1 MSVIK
6 FVTPSVYFVG
16 QTEVN
21 ADAVRRYLE
30 DTGNEDFLES
40 WDTAIQEGISPA
52 EALCSLFAKLCYNA
66 LTLDKNANVTRI
78 RDIREN
84 LIGCFSHGHGSV
96 FEHVNFNFIIH
107 NCSRVLT
114 HELVRHRVGTAFS
127 QTSGRYCR
135 PVPNKYDQ
143 LDMDFVHDPILDEVA
158 PEIRHTLS
166 RLVDDYQ
173 ALCNMVKVDDMSFDK
188 KKKVTSALR
197 RILPNGQAN
206 EIAVS
211 FNIRSIR
218 HMVMMRTNRHAE
230 WEIRKVFQDIY
241 LAIKEK
247 FPMVFWGATE
257 DEVDGILEISG
268 MKLQP
273 YERTEG

>member
-1 MSVIK
+1 MPNQ
-6 FVTPSVYFVG
+6 FVAPSTYFVG
-16 QTEVN
+16 YTHVN
-21 ADAVRRYLE
+21 PDAVRRYLE
-30 DTGNEDFLES
+30 DTGNEDFKSS
-40 WDTAIQEGISPA
+40 WEAALKEGISPA

-96 FEHVNFNFIIH
+96 FEHVNFNFIIS
-107 NCSRVLT
+107 NCSRVFT

-135 PVPNKYDQ
+135 PTPDDDGN
-143 LDMDFVHDPILDEVA
+143 LSIGFVHDPILDPVKD
-158 PEIRHTLS
+158 EIDEGLDQIMRIYAS
-166 RLVDDYQ
+166 MVDK
-173 ALCNMVKVDDMSFDK
+173 MKVDDMSFEK

-197 RILPNGQAN
+197 RLLPNGQSN

-218 HMVMMRTNRHAE
+218 HMVMMRTSRHAE

-241 LAIKEK
+241 LEIRQK
-247 FPMVFWGATE
+247 FPMVFYGATE
-257 DEVDGILEISG
+257 TEVDGILEISG

-273 YERTEG
+273 YERAEDA